1 MRGDGAGA
9 LRGAP
14 RLQQHH
20 RLHRRRRAQRLE
32 EAPAVRHALD
42 VAGDDARLGVRGHRV
57 EDIRLG
63 DVGLVAEAREEREAH
78 AALARPVEDGDGERA
93 GVRDEGDAARLR
105 HARREGEVEAARRP
119 DPAEAVRP
127 EDADRLIAEPRAQ
140 LGLARPPLLAGLPE
154 ARGDH
159 HRAGHALGDALLE
172 RGQHRRS
179 GHGDHGEVHRSL
191 DGEDRG
197 RGPDALHHVRV
208 RIDRE
213 DPPGEARR
221 AQVGEHAASDL
232 GGIAGG
238 ADHRDAG
245 WIEEGRERGAR
256 HLAAP
261 CANHAWLRPARGRS
275 APDRVRAGPRDRP
288 RCRGALCSCLLARGC
303 RSPAGPR
310 ARPWRARRSP
320 RAAPRC
326 AAPAAP

>member
-1 MRGDGAGA
+1 MARLAVGGSTAASRSRTGASSGCDLESRIPRGIGGDDAQPAPIGHDEEPAAAWQGLAGEPARDIEELLDRAHAKRPRLLDRRVERAIGARQRAGMRGDGAGA
-9 LRGAP
+9 LRGPP

-32 EAPAVRHALD
+32 EPPSVRHALD
-42 VAGDDARLGVRGHRV
+42 VGGDDARLGIRGHRV

-105 HARREGEVEAARRP
+105 HTRREGEVEAARRP

-127 EDADRLIAEPRAQ
+127 EDPDRLIAEPRAQ
-140 LGLARPPLLAGLPE
+140 LGLSRPPLLARFAE

-159 HRAGHALGDALLE
+159 HRAGHALGDALHE

-179 GHGDHGEVHRSL
+179 GYGDHGEVHRSL
-191 DGEDRG
+191 DGEDRR
-197 RGPDALHHVRV
+197 RGPNALHHVRV

-221 AQVGEHAASDL
+221 AQVGQHAPSDL
-232 GGIAGG
+232 G
-238 ADHRDAG
+238 
-245 WIEEGRERGAR
+245 
-256 HLAAP
+256 
-261 CANHAWLRPARGRS
+261 
-275 APDRVRAGPRDRP
+275 RVA
-288 RCRGALCSCLLARGC
+288 
-303 RSPAGPR
+303 
-310 ARPWRARRSP
+310 
-320 RAAPRC
+320 
-326 AAPAAP
+326 